1 MCTALGLLMD
11 EAPVDSVLEPLA
23 DPTLYEL
30 RNTGISE
37 RERERER
44 GGGIKIRILRGKRKR
59 RKKGEGNGKEKQR
72 SKKKGNKQ

>member
-37 RERERER
+37 RERERGGDKDKNIERKKEEKKER
-44 GGGIKIRILRGKRKR
+44 GRER
-59 RKKGEGNGKEKQR
+59 
-72 SKKKGNKQ
+72 

>member
-1 MCTALGLLMD
+1 MD

-37 RERERER
+37 RERERE
-44 GGGIKIRILRGKRKR
+44 GGDKDKNIE
-59 RKKGEGNGKEKQR
+59 RKKEEKKER
-72 SKKKGNKQ
+72 GRER

>member
-1 MCTALGLLMD
+1 MD

-37 RERERER
+37 RERERGGDKDKNIERKKEEKKER
-44 GGGIKIRILRGKRKR
+44 GRER
-59 RKKGEGNGKEKQR
+59 
-72 SKKKGNKQ
+72 

>member
-11 EAPVDSVLEPLA
+11 EALVDSVLEPLA

-37 RERERER
+37 RERERGDKDKNIERKKKEKKER
-44 GGGIKIRILRGKRKR
+44 GRER
-59 RKKGEGNGKEKQR
+59 
-72 SKKKGNKQ
+72 

>member
-1 MCTALGLLMD
+1 MD

-37 RERERER
+37 RERERGGDKGKNIERKKEEKKER
-44 GGGIKIRILRGKRKR
+44 GRER
-59 RKKGEGNGKEKQR
+59 
-72 SKKKGNKQ
+72 

>member
-1 MCTALGLLMD
+1 MD

-37 RERERER
+37 REREGGGDKDKNIERKKEEKKERGRER
-44 GGGIKIRILRGKRKR
+44 
-59 RKKGEGNGKEKQR
+59 
-72 SKKKGNKQ
+72 

>member
-1 MCTALGLLMD
+1 MD

-37 RERERER
+37 RERERGDKDKNIERKKKEKKER
-44 GGGIKIRILRGKRKR
+44 GRER
-59 RKKGEGNGKEKQR
+59 
-72 SKKKGNKQ
+72 

>member
-37 RERERER
+37 REREGE
-44 GGGIKIRILRGKRKR
+44 GGIKIRILRGKRKR
-59 RKKGEGNGKEKQR
+59 KKKGEGNGKEKQR
-72 SKKKGNKQ
+72 SKQKGNKQ

>member
-37 RERERER
+37 RERER
-44 GGGIKIRILRGKRKR
+44 GGIKIRILRGKRKR

-72 SKKKGNKQ
+72 SKQKGNKQ